1 MRLIS
6 VIAILFT
13 LIFYNKQTRESQM
26 IYTENEILKQLDLA
40 YKQEPSEY
48 YPKVRSQDIKYN
60 FFLDL
65 EHGYFETAGSRIHL
79 YANENQWAI
88 VFEKSGY
95 QNRATR
101 AEIELDYIGNCIN
114 YPIDRFPDRD
124 YISNVSNIVLI
135 DSDEY
140 MRIENKNGTTNVEN
154 FELIANDIEEIKVRG
169 KLIPFNNNYKDYER
183 VGINIRDYDN
193 PKKLIGFG
201 DLIRFYHETNP
212 ILVSASEDEIKKY
225 IPKDLKRLMVIDEF
239 HYDPDI
245 LPSKQEVYKL
255 ISKILITKDT
265 SYWKPTQ
272 QSNNSWKKW
281 ESGNL

>member
-6 VIAILFT
+6 VIAILLT

-114 YPIDRFPDRD
+114 YPVDRFPDRN
-124 YISNVSNIVLI
+124 YISNVSSIVLI
-135 DSDEY
+135 DSNEY
-140 MRIENKNGTTNVEN
+140 VRIENKNGTTDVEN
-154 FELIANDIEEIKVRG
+154 FELIANDIKEIKVRG

-183 VGINIRDYDN
+183 VGINIRDYNN

-265 SYWKPTQ
+265 SYWKPTL
-272 QSNNSWKKW
+272 QSNNSWKNW

>member
-1 MRLIS
+1 
-6 VIAILFT
+6 
-13 LIFYNKQTRESQM
+13 M

-114 YPIDRFPDRD
+114 YPVDRFPDRN
-124 YISNVSNIVLI
+124 YISNVSSIVLI
-135 DSDEY
+135 DSNEY
-140 MRIENKNGTTNVEN
+140 VRIENKNGTTDVEN
-154 FELIANDIEEIKVRG
+154 FELIANDIKEIKVRG
-169 KLIPFNNNYKDYER
+169 KLILFNNNYKDYER
-183 VGINIRDYDN
+183 VGINIRDYNN

-265 SYWKPTQ
+265 SYWKPTL
-272 QSNNSWKKW
+272 QSNNSWKNW

>member
-6 VIAILFT
+6 VIAILLT

-114 YPIDRFPDRD
+114 YPVDRFPDRN
-124 YISNVSNIVLI
+124 YISNVSSIVLI
-135 DSDEY
+135 DSNEY
-140 MRIENKNGTTNVEN
+140 VRIENKNGTTDVEN
-154 FELIANDIEEIKVRG
+154 FELIANDIKEIKVRG
-169 KLIPFNNNYKDYER
+169 KLIPINNNYKDYER
-183 VGINIRDYDN
+183 VGINIRDYNN

-265 SYWKPTQ
+265 SYWKPTL
-272 QSNNSWKKW
+272 QSNNSWKNW